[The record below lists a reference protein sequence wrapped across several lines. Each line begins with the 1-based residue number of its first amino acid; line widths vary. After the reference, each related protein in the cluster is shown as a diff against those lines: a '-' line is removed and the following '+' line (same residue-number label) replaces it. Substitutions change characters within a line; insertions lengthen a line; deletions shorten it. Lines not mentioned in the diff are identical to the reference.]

1 MTSYKKYLI
10 TTFAIIGILLVLVS
24 CKTEKSNTMENN
36 DSVKDT
42 LSITI
47 LQTAD
52 IHGQLDTHPELFWEK
67 EKIVFKNRGG
77 LANIKTLFDQE
88 RQKNPNRTIIVD
100 GGDLIQGSGYTAL
113 SEGKVMP
120 DIIKN
125 MGYDVIIPGNW
136 EVVYGKEV
144 MMNVMKGYDTQV
156 IAQNMFHD
164 DNEEPLFPASW
175 VKEIE
180 GIRIGFIGINDPDVP
195 VRQNPIFSKGIGF
208 SGLDDNLKKIVDDFK
223 VNEKIDVLFLITHL
237 GIFKQVE
244 LANNSIAEHADY
256 ILGNDTHERVR
267 EPIQGKYAKVTEPG
281 AFGSFVG
288 KLTLHF
294 VNGVLVDDDY
304 ELIDVDPEV
313 FSADEEI
320 QALVDKAKAPYKAH
334 LETIVG
340 YTNTPIYRYLTV
352 ENPMDNMITDAA
364 RWKTGADISISNGF
378 RFGNPIVPQ
387 DGKPAPITRAN
398 LWNLLPVN
406 EKVKTGKATGKQI
419 KDWLEKEMHNAFSQ
433 NPTERFGGWLVRFSG
448 MKVNF
453 NSQNEKGQRINSIT
467 VNGESM
473 KDDEYY
479 TISVPV
485 RPGDPIDNLCRM
497 PNVKDIEVKDYTI
510 HELVEEYLQKNSP
523 VAPTLEGRAYCEY
536 LGKYSFST
544 VPKTDYKFQ

>member
-1 MTSYKKYLI
+1 MKIFKKSFIAALS
-10 TTFAIIGILLVLVS
+10 IIGILLVLFS
-24 CKTEKSNTMENN
+24 CKTEISNGMGTN
-36 DSVKDT
+36 DSVRDT
-42 LSITI
+42 LSITV

-52 IHGQLDTHPELFWEK
+52 IHGQLDTHPELFWEN
-67 EKIVFKNRGG
+67 ENVLFKNRGG
-77 LANIKTLFDQE
+77 LANIKTLFKME

-120 DIIKN
+120 ELIKN

-136 EVVYGKEV
+136 EVVYGKDV
-144 MMNVMKGYDTQV
+144 MIDVMQGYDTDV
-156 IAQNMFHD
+156 IAQNMYHEKS
-164 DNEEPLFPASW
+164 EELLFPAYS

-180 GIRIGFIGINDPDVP
+180 GVRIGFMGINDPDVP
-195 VRQNPIFSKGIGF
+195 VRQNPIFSKGIAF
-208 SGLDDNLKKIVDDFK
+208 SGLTNDLKKQVDDLK
-223 VNEKIDVLFLITHL
+223 VNEDLDVLFLVTHL
-237 GIFKQVE
+237 GVFKQAE
-244 LANNSIAEHADY
+244 LANNTISENVDY

-267 EPIQGKYAKVTEPG
+267 KPIQGKFAKVTEPG

-294 VNGVLVDDDY
+294 VDGILVDDDY
-304 ELIDVDPEV
+304 ELIDVDPRVFPADKEV
-313 FSADEEI
+313 
-320 QALVDKAKAPYKAH
+320 QALVDKAKAPYEEH
-334 LETIVG
+334 LETVIG
-340 YTNTPIYRYLTV
+340 YTKTPIYRYLTV

-378 RFGNPIVPQ
+378 RFGNPIVPE

-453 NSQNEKGQRINSIT
+453 NSQNERGNRISAIT
-467 VNGESM
+467 VNGEPM
-473 KDDEYY
+473 KDDKFY
-479 TISVPV
+479 TISACV

-497 PNVKDIEVKDYTI
+497 TNVKDVEVMDYTI
-510 HELVEEYLQKNSP
+510 HDVVEEYLKKKSP
-523 VAPTLEGRAYCEY
+523 VSPTLEGRAYCEY
-536 LGKYSFST
+536 LGTYSFST
-544 VPKTDYKFQ
+544 VPKTNYKFQ